1 MTQAIC
7 SDNKGA
13 AILIDVL
20 ASKGVREIVLSPGSR
35 NAPLVLTV
43 AHDSRLHHTVIV
55 DERSA
60 AFYALGLAQQLNQ
73 PVALICTSG
82 TALLNYAPAVAE
94 AYYQQIPLIVIS
106 ADRPTAW
113 IDQEDSQTIRQHKAL
128 SNFVKESYQFPDR
141 VDTDEACWYAN
152 RIANDAINHAMHGRR
167 GAVHINIP
175 LAEPLYN
182 MTSKTAEP
190 QRLIHTIDSVKQLP
204 TEAIEKLAQCYTHS
218 PRVMIVAGFNA
229 PDSELTEA
237 LLQLA
242 TLDNT
247 VVLTENISNLRNEA
261 FVTTIDRVLELI
273 DETDKAYTP
282 DVLISFGGSLVS
294 RRLKAYLRNHPPREH
309 WSIDVSEHPADT
321 FTSLTTQIPLP
332 ATALFK
338 QLTSGVN
345 EVATATTYKTDW
357 ERAKQQASALH
368 SEYEQ
373 QAAWSDWKACSML
386 FPQLPTNSYLQ
397 LSNGTSIRYAQ
408 LFEHPHIYRCDC
420 NRGTSGIDGS
430 TSTAMGAAAAHPESR
445 SVLLTGDISFIYDSN
460 AFWIKSVPPTMR
472 IVVLRNGGGGIFR
485 YIIPQ
490 QREEWEDTMEHCF
503 ETAMDIDVESIA
515 KLHRWHYLK
524 ATNEEELTAAL
535 ASTTWIENSNKAVL
549 LDIETPRMAN
559 DKVLKEYFA
568 YLRSNK

>member
-20 ASKGVREIVLSPGSR
+20 ASKGVREVVLSPGSR

-43 AHDSRLHHTVIV
+43 AHDTRLHHTVIV

-82 TALLNYAPAVAE
+82 TALLNYAPAAAE

-141 VDTDEACWYAN
+141 VDTDESCWYAN

-167 GAVHINIP
+167 GTVHINIP
-175 LAEPLYN
+175 LAEPLYK
-182 MTSKTAEP
+182 MTTKAVEP
-190 QRLIHTIDSVKQLP
+190 QRLFCKVDSVKQLP
-204 TEAIEKLAQCYTHS
+204 IEAIEKLAQSYITS

-229 PDSELTEA
+229 PDCELTEA

-242 TLDNT
+242 ALDNT

-273 DETDKAYTP
+273 DEADKAYTP
-282 DVLISFGGSLVS
+282 DLLISFGGSLVS
-294 RRLKAYLRNHPPREH
+294 RRLKAYLRNYPPREH

-321 FTSLTTQIPLP
+321 FTSLTTQIALP
-332 ATALFK
+332 ATAFLK
-338 QLTSGVN
+338 QLTSEVS
-345 EVATATTYKTDW
+345 EVATATYKTYW
-357 ERAKQQASALH
+357 ERAKQQASVLH
-368 SEYEQ
+368 REYEQ
-373 QAAWSDWKACSML
+373 QAVWSDWKACSIL
-386 FPQLPTNSYLQ
+386 FSQLPANSYLQ

-408 LFEHPHIYRCDC
+408 LFEHPHIYCCDC

-430 TSTAMGAAAAHPESR
+430 TSTAMGAAAAHPDSR
-445 SVLLTGDISFIYDSN
+445 TILLTGDISFVYDSN
-460 AFWIKSVPPTMR
+460 AFWIKSIPPTMR

-490 QREEWEDTMEHCF
+490 QREKWEETMEGCF

-535 ASTTWIENSNKAVL
+535 TSFTWIENSDKAVL
-549 LDIETPRMAN
+549 LDLETPRMVN

-568 YLRSNK
+568 YLRWN